1 MTREEARARLSEIGY
16 PSLAEDADEI
26 PAADFH
32 LVMRDI
38 SASRANGDWD
48 SDEERDATIAEARRL
63 CRIIW
68 PAPPAR

>member
-1 MTREEARARLSEIGY
+1 MTMTRDEALARLSEIGY

-26 PAADFH
+26 PAADFY
-32 LVMRDI
+32 LIMRDI
-38 SASRANGDWD
+38 SNSRANGDWD

-68 PAPPAR
+68 PA

>member
-1 MTREEARARLSEIGY
+1 MTRPEALARLAELGY

-26 PAADFH
+26 PAADFY

-38 SASRANGDWD
+38 ESSRVNGDWGTD
-48 SDEERDATIAEARRL
+48 AERDATIAEATRL

-68 PAPPAR
+68 PAPVR